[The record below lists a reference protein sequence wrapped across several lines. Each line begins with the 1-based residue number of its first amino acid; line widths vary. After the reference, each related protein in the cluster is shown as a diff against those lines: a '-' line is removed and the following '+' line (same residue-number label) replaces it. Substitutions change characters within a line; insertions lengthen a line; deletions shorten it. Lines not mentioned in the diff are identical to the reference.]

1 MENIKESIEYPPYYR
16 SVFVKYRIK
25 GTNIIKTQK
34 MWLAVN
40 VKGKHIWTDACNN
53 THVWTDEEI
62 EVINWWNCSTQGS
75 DGSIE
80 IDSRKNI

>member
-1 MENIKESIEYPPYYR
+1 MSNTNYPPYYR

-40 VKGKHIWTDACNN
+40 DNGNYIWTDSTNN
-53 THVWTDEEI
+53 TDVLFDEEI

-75 DGSIE
+75 EGSIE
-80 IDSRKNI
+80 IDSTKNM